1 MLCVSVVARVD
12 WTIHEEDALLFI
24 EAVLYLT
31 YAESSAGLQKH
42 VNLVQRVSD
51 LAVTQVGTAIEIGG
65 RRFRKHTFI
74 EGTVECLFVT
84 D

>member
-1 MLCVSVVARVD
+1 MLCVVVVAWVD
-12 WTIHEEDALLFI
+12 RTIHEEDALLFI
-24 EAVLYLT
+24 EAVLDLT
-31 YAESSAGLQKH
+31 YAESTAGLKEH
-42 VNLVQRVSD
+42 VYLVQRVTD
-51 LAVTQVGTAIEIGG
+51 LTITQVSTAIEIGG